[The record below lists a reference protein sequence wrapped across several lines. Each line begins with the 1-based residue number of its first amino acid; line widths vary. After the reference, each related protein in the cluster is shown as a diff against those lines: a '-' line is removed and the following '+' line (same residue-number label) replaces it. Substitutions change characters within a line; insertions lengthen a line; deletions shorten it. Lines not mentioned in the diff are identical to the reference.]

1 MDKKTLEPTLMDN
14 MLESLTSASKSSPAE
29 LKAEASE
36 EVNMVQLIA
45 DNIYGL
51 LSEKTLTIEQIA
63 LLQALLQTVR
73 L

>member
-36 EVNMVQLIA
+36 EVNMVQFIA